1 MHSLS
6 QRASTLCSYV
16 TSALLAVYILVSIIT
31 LASTPGTVD
40 SVKFKAAKPIV
51 SIKNTRNYG
60 GTKNTPK
67 ENARFKFDL
76 VADFSNVVDWN
87 TKQIF
92 TYIYV
97 ELDDEHN
104 ETESKIQNNKLI
116 IWDKILTDKS
126 SMYINYRNLKS
137 KYSIWDYEAQ
147 LAGRTG
153 KFKLGYNVQPQFGP
167 LTFGDVDLEE
177 RFIFPE
183 PKTITA

>member
-16 TSALLAVYILVSIIT
+16 TSALLAVYILVSILT
-31 LASTPGTVD
+31 LVSDPGAVE

-51 SIKNTRNYG
+51 SNKNTRNYG

-76 VADFSNVVDWN
+76 VADFSNVIDWN

-92 TYIYV
+92 AYIYV
-97 ELDDEHN
+97 ELDDAQTTVDHE
-104 ETESKIQNNKLI
+104 NKLI
-116 IWDKILTDKS
+116 IWDKILEDKN
-126 SMYINYRNLKS
+126 SMYINYKNLKS
-137 KYSIWDYEAQ
+137 KYSIWDYAPQ

-153 KFKLGYNVQPQFGP
+153 RFKLGYNVQPQFGP
-167 LTFGDVDLEE
+167 LTFGEVDLNET
-177 RFIFPE
+177 FVFPE
-183 PKTITA
+183 SKQ